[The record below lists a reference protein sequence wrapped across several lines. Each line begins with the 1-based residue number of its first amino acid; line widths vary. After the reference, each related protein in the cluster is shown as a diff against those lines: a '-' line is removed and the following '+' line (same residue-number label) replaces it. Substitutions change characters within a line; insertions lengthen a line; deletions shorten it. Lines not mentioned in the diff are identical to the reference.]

1 MNRDALIVGINKY
14 PFFKVNGKV
23 QNLTTPANDAEKI
36 AHILETKGEF
46 RVRRLPVKL
55 REGNHQIDSDSTL
68 NKQELQDAIGQLFN
82 PEGENA
88 PHTALLYFIGH
99 GLREVSYGVTEGFLA
114 TSDVNPGRNQWGVR
128 LKWLRELLQKSP
140 VKEQIIWLDCCYAG
154 ELFNFTEADLGTGNK
169 EQTRFFIAASREYEL
184 AEANVFSRTLLAGLN
199 PNNYPEGLVNNDTLI
214 SYLKEHLKNAPQQP
228 IFANPSQ
235 QILLTGTQGETIFT
249 RIDGDCPYKGL
260 LFFDVDDAD
269 YFYGR
274 ERLTQELIDKVQVGK
289 ANFLAVLGVSG
300 SGKSSLLRAGLIYQ
314 LQHKDRLPQTQS
326 WKISIFTPGEKPLDS
341 LAIAFLEK
349 EWTDGQ
355 RYEELQKV
363 KRAIDKG
370 ATRFADYI
378 NVSQAPRTLLI
389 VDQFEEVFTVCKS
402 PQDRNHFITTLLG
415 ALPETGDKLC
425 LIFAMRDDFL
435 GKCAAYQ
442 ELATLIQSN
451 LLMVTPMN
459 EGELRDA
466 IEKPAT
472 KLGRKVEHNLID
484 VILKDLRVESSGEET
499 PEAEPGLLPLLSY
512 TLEQLWYRQTLNWL
526 RLESYKELGGV
537 RKILENLEEEAYKEL
552 SETEQ
557 RIADRIFIKLTNLG
571 EGTPDTRK
579 QVSMD
584 ALVSLGES
592 EEIVEQVVQKL
603 ADARLIVTHN
613 LSVPDSSKSQEKK
626 NVIVIDVAH
635 EALIRYWGRLQ
646 ELLENN
652 RDAIRTEGKIQT
664 AAEEWEDKG
673 KSQDYLLTGLRLG
686 EAEEFL
692 QDESKIVP
700 LSVLAKELIEESRKE
715 SDRLELEQK
724 RRRRNT
730 IFGLTGGLL
739 GALLLAGIS
748 GWQWR
753 QAQIGQI
760 EALSTSSKALFSTDP
775 IASLIDG
782 LKAAKKLKQ
791 TFGANTD
798 VKAKVR
804 FALLQAVYSIREN
817 NLLENHKGNVNDIAF
832 SPDGKY
838 FASVGGDGT
847 LRLWNSEGKEIK
859 VWWGDNA
866 RLLQM
871 SFSPDG
877 KLIALADENGMIK
890 LWSVPQ
896 ERIVKSFTGEKTTKG
911 YFGYQNQV
919 TCLNFSP
926 DGKIIVSASSNGVIK
941 LWNLNGK
948 EIRTIKGHDKRLIN
962 VKFSN
967 DGKIIGSASS
977 NGVIKLWDLNGKEI
991 LTQKNEQVKQLNS
1004 IYFIPNSSGT
1014 VWSFAGGQDGVL
1026 RLWDTEDKLIGEF
1039 PKSNDSLK
1047 KQFSGISSV
1056 HLNFNSD
1063 TLNKADQMTFAVG
1076 YNDGTVRIWRAGE
1089 FTTLG
1094 KHKNIVNSIKFSN
1107 DGKIIA
1113 SASDDGTIKIWNL
1126 DRPKP
1131 YSFIGYQGDIGV
1143 DRFLHFSRNGKII
1156 ITGTV
1161 KLATHKN
1168 IIRVWKMGSVRST
1181 FFITREHRLASLDFS
1196 SKGEK
1201 IALGF
1206 ENGVVKIFNLEGQE
1220 LAGINKGESPVNSLK
1235 FSPDGKTI
1243 VFGSSDGTV
1252 KVWNI
1257 GSQKLRVLGKHN
1269 GGSVQSVNFSPDGK
1283 IIASGG
1289 GDSTIKVWNL
1299 EGKELYTLKGH
1310 ISGVNSISFSPD
1322 GKIIASAGNND
1333 KIIKLWSIK
1342 GQEIGTLWGH
1352 DSRIN
1357 SLSFDLSG
1365 KMLVSGGGGKVK
1377 LWLLGD
1383 STPITL
1389 VSSPSSDEST
1399 TQFSLYGNK
1408 LASNVLYKA
1417 DEYNNAKAKMWDL
1430 KIDTLQSQGCYW
1442 IYNYLKNNPNL
1453 GKQERQICEGVK
1465 ESAHAIFEQ
1474 GIKEAKEGNI
1484 SEAVAKFKKASEI
1497 SPGLVVDP
1505 EKEAIYIRASTL
1517 FDLAADKL
1525 LSPGWKDIEGVD
1537 TILTQATKLELMIG
1551 TLNFNY
1557 EERARDLLIRGL
1569 LKQVQLS
1576 SAQKYGLIAAM
1587 PDWKNSIDS
1596 LMKQMLFPS
1605 AYHICWVGTIYSHAS
1620 EALDACDKI
1629 VEFEPEPGRFRGIR
1643 GMARAMN
1650 SDFEGAIED
1659 FEANIDWIN
1668 NDKTKTKYTQ
1678 ESLDKLRQLRK
1689 SWIDEL
1695 RAGKNPIKSLKPE
1708 EIEKMSQ
1715 IRLK

>member
-326 WKISIFTPGEKPLDS
+326 WKIGIFTPGEKPLDS

-355 RYEELQKV
+355 RYEELQRV

-442 ELATLIQSN
+442 ELAILIQSN

-484 VILKDLRVESSGEET
+484 VILKDLRVESSGQET

-512 TLEQLWYRQTLNWL
+512 TLEQLWYRQILNWL

-584 ALVSLGES
+584 TLVSLGES

-603 ADARLIVTHN
+603 ANARLIVTHN
-613 LSVPDSSKSQEKK
+613 LSVRDYSKSQEKK

-664 AAEEWEDKG
+664 AAEEWLAQGKPKG
-673 KSQDYLLTGLRLG
+673 IEGKGYLLEGLKLVQ
-686 EAEEFL
+686 AEETL
-692 QDESKIVP
+692 QHGIEVVP
-700 LSVLAKELIEESRKE
+700 LSDLAKELIKESREESK
-715 SDRLELEQK
+715 RLEQEEVK
-724 RRRRNT
+724 RRSVNRLVSFVFVGIVSVLVSIGFIASRQYQLTQLRKNIARANT
-730 IFGLTGGLL
+730 LTITEPRKALALSIQVSHQSLSKSPQITSIAQSSLINALTTARELNVFRGHQGPVIAVAFSSDNQTIASSGKDGKICLWKIDKEKCKVLTNHDSDIRSIAFSPTNSNILIGGDKKGKIYLWNIEQGKSQLL
-739 GALLLAGIS
+739 G
-748 GWQWR
+748 
-753 QAQIGQI
+753 
-760 EALSTSSKALFSTDP
+760 
-775 IASLIDG
+775 
-782 LKAAKKLKQ
+782 
-791 TFGANTD
+791 
-798 VKAKVR
+798 
-804 FALLQAVYSIREN
+804 
-817 NLLENHKGNVNDIAF
+817 NHQGSVNDIAF
-832 SPDGKY
+832 NPKDSNLFVSVGDDGKIKLWNIRNKT
-838 FASVGGDGT
+838 FSIIGTRQGRVRAVAFNPNGETVAVGGDGKS
-847 LRLWNSEGKEIK
+847 LRLWNIKTINEKSRMLGFGDEDDVGVGCITSIAFNQGTIVTSSAMAFYPFRETLEIWDLNLEKIESPTFTIEAHEFSTYSVVLSFDSNLLISGGDDANIKLWNPSNGNLITKFIGHQRDTQGYKNRCHSEDGYKSISSLAFSPNDQFIVSGGSDKTVRLWSVNPFPERKTMKIVQQGQRSSALEIISPVYEEFNSRIVFFK
-859 VWWGDNA
+859 PDGSQIELLKKDNTLIWHDNEQESEPIQFLSNIPH
-866 RLLQM
+866 RLM
-871 SFSPDG
+871 VYSPDG
-877 KLIALADENGMIK
+877 NKIAVVDTENKIQIFDRDGNSLGKQFNLQVEPKLIALSFNSNAVGIVSQSNVIEIRDFNGNQIGLPFQHEGEVDTIALNPDNSTLVTVDSVGFGYGGGNSQIY
-890 LWSVPQ
+890 LWSIEGTQ
-896 ERIVKSFTGEKTTKG
+896 IAKFEWTGALVNDNWGFLT
-911 YFGYQNQV
+911 
-919 TCLNFSP
+919 FSP
-926 DGKIIVSASSNGVIK
+926 SGNS
-941 LWNLNGK
+941 
-948 EIRTIKGHDKRLIN
+948 
-962 VKFSN
+962 
-967 DGKIIGSASS
+967 IIG
-977 NGVIKLWDLNGKEI
+977 
-991 LTQKNEQVKQLNS
+991 
-1004 IYFIPNSSGT
+1004 
-1014 VWSFAGGQDGVL
+1014 
-1026 RLWDTEDKLIGEF
+1026 
-1039 PKSNDSLK
+1039 
-1047 KQFSGISSV
+1047 
-1056 HLNFNSD
+1056 
-1063 TLNKADQMTFAVG
+1063 
-1076 YNDGTVRIWRAGE
+1076 
-1089 FTTLG
+1089 
-1094 KHKNIVNSIKFSN
+1094 
-1107 DGKIIA
+1107 
-1113 SASDDGTIKIWNL
+1113 
-1126 DRPKP
+1126 
-1131 YSFIGYQGDIGV
+1131 YSY
-1143 DRFLHFSRNGKII
+1143 
-1156 ITGTV
+1156 
-1161 KLATHKN
+1161 
-1168 IIRVWKMGSVRST
+1168 
-1181 FFITREHRLASLDFS
+1181 
-1196 SKGEK
+1196 
-1201 IALGF
+1201 
-1206 ENGVVKIFNLEGQE
+1206 
-1220 LAGINKGESPVNSLK
+1220 VNSLSVK
-1235 FSPDGKTI
+1235 FLPGNLS
-1243 VFGSSDGTV
+1243 
-1252 KVWNI
+1252 VW
-1257 GSQKLRVLGKHN
+1257 L
-1269 GGSVQSVNFSPDGK
+1269 D
-1283 IIASGG
+1283 IACQRL
-1289 GDSTIKVWNL
+1289 T
-1299 EGKELYTLKGH
+1299 
-1310 ISGVNSISFSPD
+1310 
-1322 GKIIASAGNND
+1322 
-1333 KIIKLWSIK
+1333 
-1342 GQEIGTLWGH
+1342 
-1352 DSRIN
+1352 
-1357 SLSFDLSG
+1357 
-1365 KMLVSGGGGKVK
+1365 
-1377 LWLLGD
+1377 
-1383 STPITL
+1383 
-1389 VSSPSSDEST
+1389 
-1399 TQFSLYGNK
+1399 
-1408 LASNVLYKA
+1408 
-1417 DEYNNAKAKMWDL
+1417 
-1430 KIDTLQSQGCYW
+1430 
-1442 IYNYLKNNPNL
+1442 NYLIADS
-1453 GKQERQICEGVK
+1453 QDSI
-1465 ESAHAIFEQ
+1465 EQ
-1474 GIKEAKEGNI
+1474 EAKKICRENY
-1484 SEAVAKFKKASEI
+1484 VHK
-1497 SPGLVVDP
+1497 
-1505 EKEAIYIRASTL
+1505 
-1517 FDLAADKL
+1517 
-1525 LSPGWKDIEGVD
+1525 IE
-1537 TILTQATKLELMIG
+1537 
-1551 TLNFNY
+1551 N
-1557 EERARDLLIRGL
+1557 
-1569 LKQVQLS
+1569 
-1576 SAQKYGLIAAM
+1576 
-1587 PDWKNSIDS
+1587 
-1596 LMKQMLFPS
+1596 
-1605 AYHICWVGTIYSHAS
+1605 
-1620 EALDACDKI
+1620 
-1629 VEFEPEPGRFRGIR
+1629 
-1643 GMARAMN
+1643 
-1650 SDFEGAIED
+1650 
-1659 FEANIDWIN
+1659 
-1668 NDKTKTKYTQ
+1668 
-1678 ESLDKLRQLRK
+1678 
-1689 SWIDEL
+1689 
-1695 RAGKNPIKSLKPE
+1695 
-1708 EIEKMSQ
+1708 
-1715 IRLK
+1715 